1 MEISHIPRRY
11 TSSPATIT
19 STVSGPL
26 AFIKLALEELKVPFV
41 YFKRGLKVGAGTGAS
56 FTVQHF
62 DINDTNMINHLRA
75 VHRADYF
82 PLEEPDTNQHANGNE
97 TYLQILP
104 SSFKK
109 DQWLIAKHIAPI
121 NKQERDMIELDEN
134 HSSAIRL
141 ASISLE
147 MRILAHEPLR
157 KHPNIVDILAFT
169 WEKIPDELSRR
180 WPILVMEDADCGTLA
195 DMNEFGVSPLAH
207 LQNALGIACDAASG
221 LAAIHA
227 CGVVH
232 SDLKFENILI
242 FEQPDGSLL
251 AKISDFGLS
260 LVVPDLEAS
269 GVDLSTGVQLPGFT
283 RPWEAPESYNTIPL
297 ANIFKVDVFAF
308 GLLFSRLMAKGQDI
322 FARYHNQYAVEV
334 NDLDNCYDFEG
345 IFDLKQGDKSMI
357 DHAHQFIKSHNDLSE
372 SELQPLLRVAELT
385 LHTDPELR
393 SSMEDL
399 VDLVCTCAHREP
411 IICDE

>member
-1 MEISHIPRRY
+1 
-11 TSSPATIT
+11 
-19 STVSGPL
+19 
-26 AFIKLALEELKVPFV
+26 
-41 YFKRGLKVGAGTGAS
+41 
-56 FTVQHF
+56 
-62 DINDTNMINHLRA
+62 
-75 VHRADYF
+75 
-82 PLEEPDTNQHANGNE
+82 
-97 TYLQILP
+97 
-104 SSFKK
+104 
-109 DQWLIAKHIAPI
+109 
-121 NKQERDMIELDEN
+121 MIELDEN

-334 NDLDNCYDFEG
+334 NDLDNCYNFEG